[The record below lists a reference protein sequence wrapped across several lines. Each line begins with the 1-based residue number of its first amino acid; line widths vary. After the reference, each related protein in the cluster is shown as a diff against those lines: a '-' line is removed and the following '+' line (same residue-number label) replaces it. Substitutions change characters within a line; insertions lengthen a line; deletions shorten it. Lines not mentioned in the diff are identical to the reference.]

1 MNKRPTRGLG
11 DIQPGRVLPILA
23 EIKKGG
29 RKTTYVEN
37 GITKTAIGPD
47 LSYFRFVYNEDDSD
61 VARFIT
67 GLGSEPRAIP
77 FVFPYAELDRNFEPN
92 NDCYKGGILIHR
104 CDALAPAGQPARL
117 WKALDPNTYHPV
129 VLKGFSLQ
137 TGEEAYCNGEPVYRT
152 QKAEYYC
159 SLSAR
164 LHIAPL
170 GIGKPGEFTMVI
182 KSPIDARML
191 RGQLKTILDEM
202 TPEARRGSLMGV
214 PLILKR
220 VLRDIPYIDEHDG
233 KRKVSSKWM
242 LEIEPDANFARAW
255 LRFATQGVYEAMT
268 IGPGGEPALT
278 SRDLLEA
285 PEPEEEK
292 GPSLEALSGYEAT
305 PDLADQPAPEPEA
318 KPSAEQTSAPAT
330 APAPPPQPT
339 KPRKLAKVAGRADK
353 AFRSAADEWAK
364 RYPRYLGA
372 EGHADYNHILS
383 AALLEGYAEIT
394 VENIGAALKQV
405 GERHAILTQAQAE
418 EAA

>member
-11 DIQPGRVLPILA
+11 NIQPGRVLPILA

-47 LSYFRFVYNEDDSD
+47 LSYFRFVYNEDDPD

-129 VLKGFSLQ
+129 ILKGFNLQ
-137 TGEEAYCNGEPVYRT
+137 TGEEAYCTGEPVYRT

-159 SLSAR
+159 SLAAR

-191 RGQLKTILDEM
+191 RGQLRTILDEM

-220 VLRDIPYIDEHDG
+220 VLRDIPYIDEKDG

-255 LRFATQGVYEAMT
+255 LRFAVQGVYEAMT

-292 GPSLEALSGYEAT
+292 GPSLEALSGYEAA

-318 KPSAEQTSAPAT
+318 RPRAEPTPAHAITSPPAQSQ
-330 APAPPPQPT
+330 PA
-339 KPRKLAKVAGRADK
+339 KSRKLAKVAGSADK
-353 AFRSAADEWAK
+353 AFRTAADEWAK
-364 RYPRYLGA
+364 RYTRYASQGD
-372 EGHADYNHILS
+372 HADYNHILA
-383 AALLEGYAEIT
+383 AALAEGYREIT
-394 VENIGAALKQV
+394 ESNIRAMLEQV
-405 GERHAILTQAQAE
+405 GQRHAIETQAE
-418 EAA
+418 ETA

>member
-1 MNKRPTRGLG
+1 MSKRPTRGLG
-11 DIQPGRVLPILA
+11 NIQPGRVLPILA

-29 RKTTYVEN
+29 RKTTYIEN
-37 GITKTAIGPD
+37 GVTKTSIGPD
-47 LSYFRFVYNEDDSD
+47 LNHFRFVYNEDDPD

-67 GLGSEPRAIP
+67 GLGGEPRAIP

-117 WKALDPNTYHPV
+117 WKALDPNTYHPT
-129 VLKGFSLQ
+129 VLKGFDLK

-152 QKAEYYC
+152 QKAEYHC
-159 SLSAR
+159 SLAAR

-202 TPEARRGSLMGV
+202 TPETRRGSLMGV

-220 VLRDIPYIDEHDG
+220 VLRDIPYIDEKDG
-233 KRKVSSKWM
+233 KRKVLSSWM
-242 LEIEPDANFARAW
+242 VEIEPDANFARAW
-255 LRFATQGVYEAMT
+255 LRYAVQGVYEAMT

-292 GPSLEALSGYEAT
+292 GPSLEALSDYDAI
-305 PDLADQPAPEPEA
+305 PDLSDQPAPE
-318 KPSAEQTSAPAT
+318 SAAPTQEPTTAT
-330 APAPPPQPT
+330 TTAAPAPTTQPAKT
-339 KPRKLAKVAGRADK
+339 RKLAKVKASADK
-353 AFRSAADEWAK
+353 AFRTAADEWAK
-364 RYPRYLGA
+364 QYTRYAGKD
-372 EGHADYNHILS
+372 GHADYNHVLA
-383 AALLEGYAEIT
+383 AALAEGYAEVT
-394 VENIGAALKQV
+394 ETNIRAVLEQV
-405 GERHAILTQAQAE
+405 GQRHAIEAQAE